1 MLSLHGFDILKKET
15 LVISVKRFDL
25 KILGY
30 DDIEHWL
37 TASNDHLYIGRS
49 MISYI
54 KGTTETKWSNPFK
67 SEKYSK

>member
-15 LVISVKRFDL
+15 QVISVKRFNL
-25 KILGY
+25 RILGY

-37 TASNDHLYIGRS
+37 SASDNHLYIGQS
-49 MISYI
+49 MIRYI
-54 KGTTETKWSNPFK
+54 KGTAETKWSNPFK